1 MAEERRISI
10 NTNVPDNINHPPHYN
25 QSGIKC
31 ACGRQIE
38 CIDVTRHKN
47 FNVGNIIKYL
57 WRFEHKNGL
66 EDLKKA
72 LWYLNDEIQRME
84 EKKK

>member
-1 MAEERRISI
+1 MVD
-10 NTNVPDNINHPPHYN
+10 NVNHPPHYN

-31 ACGRQIE
+31 KCGRQIE

-47 FNVGNIIKYL
+47 FNIGNVIKYL
-57 WRFEHKNGL
+57 WRYEHKNGL

-72 LWYLNDEIQRME
+72 LWYLNDEVDQMLE
-84 EKKK
+84 SGAYTKEKANVD